1 MRFDI
6 KVYPDPVLRKKAKPV
21 ERIDENT
28 ISTLKEMVDIM
39 HSFNGIGLA
48 AEQVGL
54 LERLVVVDL
63 KPGGKSE
70 PILLINPEIVAS
82 DGVYEEHE
90 EGCLS
95 VPGYYDVVKD
105 RKKGVRVRYI
115 DINGNDRVID
125 TDDFLSVVL
134 QHEIDH
140 LNGTLFIDRLSPV
153 RKSVF
158 RREWKKL
165 NRKDSE
171 QGG

>member
-1 MRFDI
+1 MGFEI

-21 ERIDENT
+21 DHIDDRVVN
-28 ISTLKEMVDIM
+28 TLKDMVDMM
-39 HSFNGIGLA
+39 HHLGGIGLA

-63 KPGGKSE
+63 KPDGKPD
-70 PILLINPEIVAS
+70 PILLINPEIIAS
-82 DGVYEEHE
+82 EGVYEEHE

-140 LNGTLFIDRLSPV
+140 LNGTLFIDRLSPI
-153 RKSVF
+153 RRSVF
-158 RREWKKL
+158 RREWKKAQ
-165 NRKDSE
+165 KE
-171 QGG
+171 AQEEK